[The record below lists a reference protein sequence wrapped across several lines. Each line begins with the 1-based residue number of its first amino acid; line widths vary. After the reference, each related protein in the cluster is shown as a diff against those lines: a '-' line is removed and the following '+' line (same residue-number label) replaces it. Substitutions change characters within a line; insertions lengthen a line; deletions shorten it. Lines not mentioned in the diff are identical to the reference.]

1 MAKGDKAAKA
11 VKKDEVKEEAVKK
24 DEVPVESPNEE
35 KKDETEEVA
44 KEEVKKEEVKA
55 DEEKETSKTDETA
68 EVKKDE
74 DAAATKDDANEVK
87 KEDESKKEGDM
98 EVDGGGNG
106 EKKEEAPAENKKKRG
121 RKPKTE
127 SPAITPDPNKRLR
140 RSSQTVTYQPEDFKS
155 VTHTV
160 QIFRG
165 RGTKLKDLEAV
176 RTSMDR
182 FTRSS
187 EEMHNAH
194 RFLFTMRGKVPQ
206 AQVKGNILEF
216 NGFLKYFDKDKVE
229 KETMDKEDEEAEVG
243 WLIIRFCMVCWFV
256 CVHSSNERST
266 KPVVAL
272 ISHLGFLGA

>member
-1 MAKGDKAAKA
+1 MAKGDKAAEA
-11 VKKDEVKEEAVKK
+11 VKNEEAKEEAVKK
-24 DEVPVESPNEE
+24 DDVAVEPPKEEE
-35 KKDETEEVA
+35 KDEAEEVA
-44 KEEVKKEEVKA
+44 QEEVKKEEIKE
-55 DEEKETSKTDETA
+55 DEEKETTKMDETT

-74 DAAATKDDANEVK
+74 DAAAMKDESVEVK
-87 KEDESKKEGDM
+87 KEDEKEADDCM
-98 EVDGGGNG
+98 KVDGGGSG

-121 RKPKTE
+121 RKPKSE
-127 SPAITPDPNKRLR
+127 SPAKTKGPAKTPDPNKRLR

-176 RTSMDR
+176 RTSIDR
-182 FTRSS
+182 FTRTS

-229 KETMDKEDEEAEVG
+229 KEAMDKEDEEAEVG
-243 WLIIRFCMVCWFV
+243 LL
-256 CVHSSNERST
+256 S
-266 KPVVAL
+266 
-272 ISHLGFLGA
+272 LGSG